1 MNNSVLM
8 PIQLPLIIELLPLFY
23 KESTAQWLVR
33 QQQNSTMCI
42 LGWVY
47 PLGVIILI
55 IRWPYVIQ
63 YNRDLLTIQG
73 DSKKYF
79 KQYHLI
85 SVTIV
90 QPICFKAVT
99 VPEYTACIF
108 EKYSNYPI
116 AFFMKRY

>member
-1 MNNSVLM
+1 MNNSVLV
-8 PIQLPLIIELLPLFY
+8 PIQLTLIIELAPLFY

-33 QQQNSTMCI
+33 QQKNSIMRSV
-42 LGWVY
+42 GWVY
-47 PLGVIILI
+47 PFGVVLLI

-79 KQYHLI
+79 KQYYLI
-85 SVTIV
+85 SVTLV

-99 VPEYTACIF
+99 VPEYTAYLF